1 MERESLNPEIV
12 KKISCP
18 LCGFEFGEGMIVSQY
33 LMVPVEGQAQVSM
46 PKICCLE
53 CGIEFFPPQVTEE
66 LSARMKAKGTRII
79 VPSPILVR
87 N

>member
-1 MERESLNPEIV
+1 MEYENLTPEIV

-18 LCGFEFGEGMIVSQY
+18 LCGFAFGEGMIISQY
-33 LMVPVEGQAQVSM
+33 LMPPVEGQDQISM

-53 CGIEFFPPQVTEE
+53 CGIEFFSPQVTAE
-66 LSARMKAKGTRII
+66 LAARMKAKGTRII